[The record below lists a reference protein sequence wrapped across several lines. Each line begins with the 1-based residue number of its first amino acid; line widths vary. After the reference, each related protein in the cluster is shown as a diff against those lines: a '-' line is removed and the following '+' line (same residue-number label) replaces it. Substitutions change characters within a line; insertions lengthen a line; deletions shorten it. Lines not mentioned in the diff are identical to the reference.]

1 MNFSPGELCICTF
14 CLNITAIYHFQ
25 CSMNRNGWGLYF
37 KIFTWNWLNEI
48 NLEKIDNFK
57 TKYGHNTRRRNHI
70 KTKKQDGKILQSNL
84 KSRKNLEKKSFKFY
98 NQLDSIFYYFEID
111 VAWYYHWEKIF
122 TCLSIG
128 CMKF

>member
-1 MNFSPGELCICTF
+1 MDEVCILKYSHEIDWTKLTWRKSTILKQNMDTTLDVEMTIK
-14 CLNITAIYHFQ
+14 LN
-25 CSMNRNGWGLYF
+25 
-37 KIFTWNWLNEI
+37 
-48 NLEKIDNFK
+48 
-57 TKYGHNTRRRNHI
+57 
-70 KTKKQDGKILQSNL
+70 QDGKILQSNL
-84 KSRKNLEKKSFKFY
+84 KSRTNLEKKSFKFY